1 MDQEIDAQK
10 QSAVPKVKFIDD
22 SDTHQPLVTNINEQ
36 DKPNYDQF
44 DSPHKKALGYALK
57 GSFKKASDFYKNRS
71 QKHKILLF
79 IQIYNSFSSYKLNY
93 R

>member
-57 GSFKKASDFYKNRS
+57 GSFKKGFRFLSKPIS
-71 QKHKILLF
+71 KT
-79 IQIYNSFSSYKLNY
+79 
-93 R
+93 